1 MIDAHLHLTHNGRSV
16 EETITHIEAIGAE
29 KAVMLPIED
38 GDDEFGWMTEDIVK
52 AHRDYPG
59 HHHPLLPCRCH
70 AGRRRARTGKTRR
83 QRHL

>member
-38 GDDEFGWMTEDIVK
+38 GDDEFGYWQTIPICLPI
-52 AHRDYPG
+52 YPQ
-59 HHHPLLPCRCH
+59 
-70 AGRRRARTGKTRR
+70 ARVWAA
-83 QRHL
+83 